1 MKKFF
6 GWFFAIVIILAI
18 LGLAA
23 FWGIGF
29 YLSPQ
34 DNLKK
39 ADAIVVVSGGQ
50 TQSRAAKGIE
60 LYKEGYA
67 PKIIFS
73 GAALDDGP
81 SNAFAMRDLA
91 LSEGV
96 SAKNILID
104 EKSQNTY
111 ENAVNS
117 KTIIDEL
124 QAKKIILVTSPYHQ
138 RRANQTF
145 EKELGTNYEVIGV
158 SAYDDRWSKSQ
169 WWRRGFPLFISASEL
184 WKLMYINITGNYK

>member
-6 GWFFAIVIILAI
+6 GWFFAIVIVLAV
-18 LGLAA
+18 LGLTA

-34 DNLKK
+34 DNLQK

-60 LYKEGYA
+60 LFKQGYA

-111 ENAVNS
+111 ENALNS

-145 EKELGTNYEVIGV
+145 EKVLGTNYEVIGV

-184 WKLMYINITGNYK
+184 LKLMYINITGNYK

>member
-6 GWFFAIVIILAI
+6 GWLLAI
-18 LGLAA
+18 IIVVSLLGSAI

-34 DNLKK
+34 DNLQK

-50 TQSRAAKGIE
+50 TQSRAARGIE
-60 LYKEGYA
+60 LFKQGYA
-67 PKIIFS
+67 PKIVFS

-96 SAKNILID
+96 PAKNILID

-117 KTIIDEL
+117 KSILDEL

-145 EKELGTNYEVIGV
+145 EKVLGNNYEVIGI

-169 WWRRGFPLFISASEL
+169 WWRRGFPLFISISEI
-184 WKLMYINITGNYK
+184 WKLLYINITGNYK